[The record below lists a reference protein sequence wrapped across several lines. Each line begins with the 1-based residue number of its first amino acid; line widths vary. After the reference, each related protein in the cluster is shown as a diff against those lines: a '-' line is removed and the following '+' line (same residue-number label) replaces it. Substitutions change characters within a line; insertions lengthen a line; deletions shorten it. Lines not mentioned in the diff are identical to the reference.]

1 MFSLA
6 QTGKPKTHAP
16 KVEWKTA
23 SDAGLSCGASG
34 GADVCGEEQEPDGD
48 GRGRGT
54 TRESHV
60 TEPSTGRQATRVLGR
75 RQAMSHQPLEGP
87 CLLVRTLLATNDR
100 TLT

>member
-1 MFSLA
+1 M
-6 QTGKPKTHAP
+6 
-16 KVEWKTA
+16 
-23 SDAGLSCGASG
+23 
-34 GADVCGEEQEPDGD
+34 CGEEQEPGWD

-54 TRESHV
+54 TVSPPHV
-60 TEPSTGRQATRVLGR
+60 TEPSTGRQATRAPGR